1 MTINNNETVAIYTL
15 NCYITI
21 EPCVKLKNL
30 FSNLSAFYIVD
41 VDSILKESGLDINKK
56 AHQFLINSELKR
68 LLTIGA
74 RGKRYRGLI
83 YINSK
88 INMDVI
94 NSVRDVIMNVEN
106 STIENFDILDDCDVP
121 KLKDYY
127 ELFDEVIF
135 FPTNKKPK
143 FVKCS
148 PVDFSK
154 LTQRERD

>member
-1 MTINNNETVAIYTL
+1 M

-30 FSNLSAFYIVD
+30 FSNLSAYYIVD
-41 VDSILKESGLDINKK
+41 VDTILRDSGLDVNKK

-68 LLTIGA
+68 LLSLGS
-74 RGKRYRGLI
+74 RGKRYQGLI

-88 INMDVI
+88 INLDVI
-94 NSVRDVIMNVEN
+94 NSVRDVVMNTEGSVV
-106 STIENFDILDDCDVP
+106 ENFDILDDCDVP

-135 FPTNKKPK
+135 FPTIKKPK
-143 FVKCS
+143 LVRCS
-148 PVDFSK
+148 PINY
-154 LTQRERD
+154 QR